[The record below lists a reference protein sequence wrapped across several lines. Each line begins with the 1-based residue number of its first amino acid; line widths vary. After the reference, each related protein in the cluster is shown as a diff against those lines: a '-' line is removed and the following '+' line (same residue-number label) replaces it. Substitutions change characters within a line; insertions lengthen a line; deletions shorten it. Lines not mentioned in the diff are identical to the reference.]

1 MMKRWSSVV
10 LLLLVTSLPS
20 GCDKLPPL
28 PPLPENPF
36 RATPTV
42 VDEPTA
48 RPFPP
53 IAEPTLTPLATV
65 ATFAPYWV
73 KNHRLAEMWSG
84 PAGQTGVVSFGTTSR
99 QFCAFQVTR
108 PQEGGRLY
116 VLNPYSRDYFWIDAD
131 AVGPVAEAPAR
142 ATGPKPAAQNC

>member
-1 MMKRWSSVV
+1 MRRWSAV
-10 LLLLVTSLPS
+10 LLLLLTSLAA

-28 PPLPENPF
+28 PDNPF

-53 IAEPTLTPLATV
+53 ISEPTLTPP
-65 ATFAPYWV
+65 ATFVPFWV
-73 KNHRLAEMWSG
+73 KNHRPAEMWSG
-84 PAGQTGVVSFGTTSR
+84 PAGQPGVVSFGTTSR
-99 QFCAFQVTR
+99 QFCTFQVMR

-116 VLNPYSRDYFWIDAD
+116 VLNPYSQNYFWIDAD
-131 AVGPVAEAPAR
+131 AVGPVGPPERQPGPPPPGQNCAEAVYD
-142 ATGPKPAAQNC
+142 G